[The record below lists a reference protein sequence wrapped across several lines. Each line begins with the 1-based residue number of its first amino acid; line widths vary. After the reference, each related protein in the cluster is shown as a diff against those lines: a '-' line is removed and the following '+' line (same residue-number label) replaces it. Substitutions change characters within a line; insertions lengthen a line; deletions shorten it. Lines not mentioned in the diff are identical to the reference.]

1 MLARKEEE
9 NLAARASTSRSHKWD
24 HIPDVVWNRIWSIQS
39 LPKIK
44 ALLWRSCNEAL
55 ATGAG
60 LQARHVNIDP
70 SCSKCGFQPENGDHI
85 LFDCPFAR
93 NVWFGS
99 PLQFSPPERP
109 SLVDWIYSWNVWF
122 KQDKKMA
129 REAISKAS
137 FICWYLW
144 RARNEQVFNGK
155 TWDPSDVLQMADK
168 AFVEFSNAVRFSG
181 GASNSSSV
189 GLGNDSS
196 HRCSFWTPLP
206 MGSVKAN
213 CDAAFTAETSRG
225 GLGIIFR
232 DHSGALVKA
241 RSIPIVLGS
250 IIQGE
255 LLAIRDALLLA
266 LELGYDNLVVES
278 DSLDAILFVE
288 GSKSPGWEVEDLVVD
303 VTTLRTSFS
312 SVIFSFVPRAMN
324 CVSDALAR
332 KALSIGYMTDWPNS
346 IRWLQDLCVIDATG
360 CTHPSH
366 Q

>member
-9 NLAARASTSRSHKWD
+9 NLAVRASTSRSHQWD

-44 ALLWRSCNEAL
+44 VLLWRSCNEAL

-60 LQARHVNIDP
+60 LQARRVNIDP
-70 SCSKCGFQPENGDHI
+70 SCSKCGFQSKNGDHI

-93 NVWFGS
+93 NVWFGR

-129 REAISKAS
+129 REAISRAS

-144 RARNEQVFNGK
+144 RSRNEQVFNGK

-168 AFVEFSNAVRFSG
+168 AFVEISNAVRFLG
-181 GASNSSSV
+181 GVSNSSSV

-206 MGSVKAN
+206 KGSVKAN

-232 DHSGALVKA
+232 DHSGALIKA
-241 RSIPIVLGS
+241 RSIPLVLGS

-255 LLAIRDALLLA
+255 CWQ
-266 LELGYDNLVVES
+266 
-278 DSLDAILFVE
+278 FVMLYF
-288 GSKSPGWEVEDLVVD
+288 G
-303 VTTLRTSFS
+303 F
-312 SVIFSFVPRAMN
+312 RAG
-324 CVSDALAR
+324 
-332 KALSIGYMTDWPNS
+332 I
-346 IRWLQDLCVIDATG
+346 
-360 CTHPSH
+360 
-366 Q
+366 